1 MQKIFYICFLNMLLT
16 KINDLRS
23 EKIVKKIIFLMAIVV
38 KKEMYTAII
47 AIRSH
52 SDRKYG
58 DRHIIQAFLEF
69 FLT

>member
-1 MQKIFYICFLNMLLT
+1 MLLT

-38 KKEMYTAII
+38 KKEMYTATI

-58 DRHIIQAFLEF
+58 DILYYTIQAFL
-69 FLT
+69 